1 MVQHLR
7 RSAAINAGNFG
18 GPEMFRK
25 LLLMSCVALLAGFV
39 TVNHSFAQGQPVRG
53 LVKMTKA
60 DGTTVPVADA
70 LVEVFRTDGKGTLP
84 SSKTNKKGEFVFV
97 QFPYGQT
104 FALSVSGAGISP
116 MIEPGV
122 RGGRENIVI
131 TVSEGDGRKLS
142 EEEVRSTIA
151 QAAAQP
157 TGGSQLSAEDK
168 KKQEEFEKKNAE
180 IIEKNKKIQDGDA
193 IASKANA
200 EGVTALKAKDY
211 ATAIAKFSE
220 GVAAVP
226 DFVGSTP
233 VMLNGKMVAHRARG
247 YERYREG
254 ASNSDGVARRAKYDE
269 ANKDYDEGL
278 AAFTQAMAVIKA
290 APASTDP
297 NDQKNR
303 TAITIELLT
312 NAVEIHRLKAV
323 GGVDVT
329 KGAEAKAVI
338 EEYLAV
344 ESDPVKKGKVEM
356 TLGDILRENGDCD
369 GAILAYKKILTT
381 SADDPDA
388 LAGAGLCLFSV
399 GYGNSDKAQMQEG
412 LNLMTRFSEVA
423 PDTHR
428 LKTSVKDAV
437 DLLKTEQKLAP
448 QKLPAK
454 RKT

>member
-1 MVQHLR
+1 
-7 RSAAINAGNFG
+7 
-18 GPEMFRK
+18 MFRK
-25 LLLMSCVALLAGFV
+25 LFLMSFVALIAVFAAAG
-39 TVNHSFAQGQPVRG
+39 SGFAQGQPVRG
-53 LVKMTKA
+53 VVKVTKA

-70 LVEVFRTDGKGTLP
+70 LVEVFRTDAKGTLP
-84 SSKTNKKGEFVFV
+84 PSKTNKKGEFVFV
-97 QFPYGQT
+97 QFPFGQT
-104 FALSVSGAGISP
+104 FALSISGAGISP
-116 MIEPGV
+116 KIEPGV
-122 RGGRENIVI
+122 RGGREDIVI
-131 TVSEGDGRKLS
+131 TVAEGDGKKLT
-142 EEEVRSTIA
+142 EAEVRETLA
-151 QAAAQP
+151 QAVNVPSGELTAAQ
-157 TGGSQLSAEDK
+157 K
-168 KKQEEFEKKNAE
+168 KEQEELEKKNAE
-180 IIEKNKKIQDGDA
+180 IIAKNKRIQEGDA

-200 EGVTALKAKDY
+200 DGVAALKAKDY
-211 ATAIAKFSE
+211 STAIAKFGE

-247 YERYREG
+247 YEAYREG
-254 ASNSDGVARRAKYDE
+254 AANADVRKAKYE
-269 ANKDYDEGL
+269 TANKDYDEGL

-290 APASTDP
+290 APAATDP
-297 NDQKNR
+297 NDQKQR
-303 TAITIELLT
+303 SSITLELLT
-312 NAVEIHRLKAV
+312 NAVEIHRLKAI

-338 EEYLAV
+338 ADYLAA
-344 ESDPVKKGKVEM
+344 ETDPIKKAKAEM

-369 GAILAYKKILTT
+369 GAIVAYKNILSA

-412 LNLMTRFSEVA
+412 LNLMTRFSEIA
-423 PDTHR
+423 PDTHK

-437 DLLKTEQKLAP
+437 DLLKNEQKLAP

>member
-1 MVQHLR
+1 MLE
-7 RSAAINAGNFG
+7 NLG
-18 GPEMFRK
+18 GSEMFRK
-25 LLLMSCVALLAGFV
+25 LLLTSCIALAAMFIAAQEA
-39 TVNHSFAQGQPVRG
+39 NAQGQPVRG
-53 LVKMTKA
+53 VVKLTKA
-60 DGTTVPVADA
+60 DGTSVPVADA

-104 FALSVSGAGISP
+104 FALSVSGAGIAP
-116 MIEPGV
+116 RIEPGV

-131 TVSEGDGRKLS
+131 TVSEGDGKKLT
-142 EEEVRSTIA
+142 EAEVRETLS
-151 QAAAQP
+151 QAVNVP
-157 TGGSQLSAEDK
+157 SGEMTAEQK
-168 KKQEEFEKKNAE
+168 KELAEQEKKNAE
-180 IIEKNKKIQDGDA
+180 IIAKNKKLQEGDA
-193 IASKANA
+193 VASKSNS
-200 EGVTALKAKDY
+200 EGVAALKAKDY
-211 ATAIAKFSE
+211 ATAIAKFDE

-254 ASNSDGVARRAKYDE
+254 ASNSDGVARKAKYDE
-269 ANKDYDEGL
+269 ANKDYDDGL

-290 APASTDP
+290 APAATDP

-303 TAITIELLT
+303 AGITLELLT

-323 GGVDVT
+323 GGVDT
-329 KGAEAKAVI
+329 SKGAEAKTII

-344 ESDPVKKGKVEM
+344 ETDALKKSKAEM

-369 GAILAYKKILTT
+369 GAIVAYKKILAA

-437 DLLKTEQKLAP
+437 DLLKNEQKLAP